1 MAENNNDFQE
11 QAPVSMTLE
20 EYTRKFGPTAVVQLL
35 KNLDASYTKPQ
46 PPPVVQTNDED
57 VSKETPASPV
67 DMHDDGWPVFSG
79 FGFLSKKTDAQ
90 KVNKH
95 VSFKHNDK
103 KSNKD
108 YK

>member
-20 EYTRKFGPTAVVQLL
+20 EYTRKFGPTAVVQHL

-57 VSKETPASPV
+57 VSKETPAAPM

-79 FGFLSKKTDAQ
+79 FGFLSKKTDSQ